1 MLINCKE
8 VEYGKEKRRSSMKL
22 ITKLQS
28 LWFFGFIVFGIGV
41 LIELSNNQLNL
52 FTLSVF
58 GVYTVLYYLASKHN
72 DQKTNSSM

>member
-1 MLINCKE
+1 
-8 VEYGKEKRRSSMKL
+8 MKL

-41 LIELSNNQLNL
+41 LIELSNHQLNL
-52 FTLSVF
+52 FTLTVF
-58 GVYTVLYYLASKHN
+58 GVYTVLYYIASKRN

>member
-1 MLINCKE
+1 
-8 VEYGKEKRRSSMKL
+8 MKL

-41 LIELSNNQLNL
+41 LIELSNHQLNL

-58 GVYTVLYYLASKHN
+58 GVYTVLYYLASKNN
-72 DQKTNSSM
+72 DRKTNSSM

>member
-1 MLINCKE
+1 
-8 VEYGKEKRRSSMKL
+8 MKL

-41 LIELSNNQLNL
+41 LIELSNHQLNL

-58 GVYTVLYYLASKHN
+58 GLYTVLYYLASKNN
-72 DQKTNSSM
+72 DRKTNSSM